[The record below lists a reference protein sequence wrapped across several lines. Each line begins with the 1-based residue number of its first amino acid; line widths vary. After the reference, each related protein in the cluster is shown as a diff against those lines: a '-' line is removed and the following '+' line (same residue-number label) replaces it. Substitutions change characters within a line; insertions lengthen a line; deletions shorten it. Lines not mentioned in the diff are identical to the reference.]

1 MDLTESGETG
11 IYMRL
16 KISRSQGH
24 VGSTP
29 TSRTSIMKVS
39 ICRFCGE
46 RFNVGKNCG
55 GIYCSN
61 RCQQRDKSECLLLSW
76 LAGEEPGWTG
86 KAAQLKDF
94 VRRYLHETRG
104 TACFEC
110 GWDKRHPVDGSVL
123 TEVDHIDG
131 NAKHCLPENLRI
143 LCPNCHS
150 MTPTFRR
157 RNLVSQR
164 LRS

>member
-1 MDLTESGETG
+1 
-11 IYMRL
+11 
-16 KISRSQGH
+16 
-24 VGSTP
+24 
-29 TSRTSIMKVS
+29 MKMS
-39 ICRFCGE
+39 ICRFCSE
-46 RFNVGKNCG
+46 EFRVGKNSG

-61 RCQQRDKSECLLLSW
+61 KCLRDEQYELRVLTWLS
-76 LAGEEPGWTG
+76 GKEPGWTG
-86 KAAQLKDF
+86 KAAQLKPF

-104 TACFEC
+104 TGCEEC
-110 GWDKRHPVDGSVL
+110 GWDRRHPVDGAVL

-131 NAKHCLPENLRI
+131 NAKNCAEENLRI

-157 RNLVSQR
+157 RNLQSQR